1 MSILAELSSM
11 QGRKD
16 EEPNKELGKRLVET
30 ANLEGIREA
39 VDNLRNEDKKIQV
52 DCLAVLEQVGLLA
65 PELIEDYLEE
75 FLRLVFGKDNRL
87 IWASMINIALIAD
100 RKPDQIINRLD
111 DILSVIEKGS
121 VITRDNGIKILS
133 RAAAAKP
140 EYNSQVFPHL
150 IDQLNNCRPKSLPQ
164 YAESILVAVNQD
176 NQTQYLAVLNKRF
189 DELSAAQGKRV
200 NKIIRSFE

>member
-1 MSILAELSSM
+1 MSILVELASM

-39 VDNLRNEDKKIQV
+39 VDNLRNEDKKIQI

-65 PELIEDYLEE
+65 P
-75 FLRLVFGKDNRL
+75 R
-87 IWASMINIALIAD
+87 
-100 RKPDQIINRLD
+100 
-111 DILSVIEKGS
+111 
-121 VITRDNGIKILS
+121 
-133 RAAAAKP
+133 
-140 EYNSQVFPHL
+140 L

-164 YAESILVAVNQD
+164 YTESILVAVNPD
-176 NQTQYLAVLNKRF
+176 NQTQYLAVLNKRL

>member
-1 MSILAELSSM
+1 MSILTELASA

-16 EEPNKELGKRLVET
+16 EEPNKELGKRLVEN

-100 RKPDQIINRLD
+100 RRPDQIINRLD
-111 DILSVIEKGS
+111 DIIAVIEKGS
-121 VITRDNGIKILS
+121 VITRDNGIKIIS
-133 RAAAAKP
+133 RAGAAKP
-140 EYNSQVFPHL
+140 ENNSQVFPHL
-150 IDQLNNCRPKSLPQ
+150 IGQLNNCRPKSLPQ
-164 YAESILVAVNQD
+164 YAESILVAVNPD
-176 NQTQYLAVLNKRF
+176 NQTQYLAVLNKRL

>member
-1 MSILAELSSM
+1 MSILAELASM

-75 FLRLVFGKDNRL
+75 FLKLIFGKDNRL

-111 DILSVIEKGS
+111 DIISVIEKGS

-133 RAAAAKP
+133 RAGAAKP

-164 YAESILVAVNQD
+164 YAESILVAVNPG
-176 NQTQYLAVLNKRF
+176 NQTQYLAVLNKRL

>member
-1 MSILAELSSM
+1 MSILPELASM

-30 ANLEGIREA
+30 ADLEGIKEA
-39 VDNLRNEDKKIQV
+39 ADNLRNADRKIQA
-52 DCLAVLEQVGLLA
+52 DCLAVLEQVGSLA

-75 FLRLVFGKDNRL
+75 FLRLIFGKDNRL
-87 IWASMINIALIAD
+87 IWAAMINIALIAN

-111 DILSVIEKGS
+111 DIIGVIEKGS

-133 RAAAAKP
+133 RAAAAKT
-140 EYNSQVFPHL
+140 EDNNLVFPYL

-164 YAESILVAVNQD
+164 YAESVLVAVNPGSQA
-176 NQTQYLAVLNKRF
+176 QYLAVLNNRF
-189 DELSAAQGKRV
+189 NELSAAQGKRV
-200 NKIIRSFE
+200 KKISRSFE